1 MKAALAAIAEE
12 EKNIPATG
20 DTSHPGL
27 WIALLFVS
35 GGIAGGTAA
44 VRKKKKTC
52 REMIKKRGSL
62 SMTVPL
68 FDEKN
73 ALPAFCGQR
82 ILL

>member
-1 MKAALAAIAEE
+1 MQSPLEKLETVKAALAAIAEE

-44 VRKKKKTC
+44 VRKKKKYAV
-52 REMIKKRGSL
+52 K
-62 SMTVPL
+62 
-68 FDEKN
+68 
-73 ALPAFCGQR
+73 
-82 ILL
+82 

>member
-1 MKAALAAIAEE
+1 MKPALAAIAEA

-44 VRKKKKTC
+44 VRKKKYAV
-52 REMIKKRGSL
+52 R
-62 SMTVPL
+62 
-68 FDEKN
+68 
-73 ALPAFCGQR
+73 
-82 ILL
+82 

>member
-44 VRKKKKTC
+44 VRKKKN
-52 REMIKKRGSL
+52 M
-62 SMTVPL
+62 P
-68 FDEKN
+68 
-73 ALPAFCGQR
+73 
-82 ILL
+82 